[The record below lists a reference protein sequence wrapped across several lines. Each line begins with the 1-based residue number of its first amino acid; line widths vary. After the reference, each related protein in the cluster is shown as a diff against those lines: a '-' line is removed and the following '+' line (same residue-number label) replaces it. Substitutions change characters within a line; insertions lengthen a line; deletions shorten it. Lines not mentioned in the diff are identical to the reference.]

1 MTIIDDNHGCRA
13 AKTFMK
19 KKPYIFRK
27 TPYNPKNFRKK
38 SVQSVQFSRTI
49 ELDNRELENQ
59 RTREQE
65 NQRTRKLDNRELES

>member
-1 MTIIDDNHGCRA
+1 MQGGQN
-13 AKTFMK
+13 FYE